1 MTIAVFSA
9 ILNAMW
15 TRIKSFLLKNKG
27 TKQTVAKNT
36 VWLSLSNYGGR
47 LVKAAIVIY
56 GARVL
61 DTAGYG
67 VFSYALTLAG
77 FVSLFLDPGIN
88 SILMREASKASE
100 EDRMKIFST
109 TFFMKAVLVVCGVL
123 AVIFIAPYFSTLPGA
138 ITLLPFVALILS
150 FDTFRGF
157 FSSLMDAQEK
167 MEWDALAFLITNL
180 AIVIFG
186 FIFLALSP
194 TSKSFT
200 GAYAVGTG
208 IGALAA
214 LIFVFPYLR
223 KSLSH
228 FSANLIGPI
237 IRSAWPFAV
246 IGALGLLLTNTDI
259 LIISWMRSASDVG
272 IYSGVIRIVQMIYLV
287 PGIVQT
293 STLPLF
299 SRLAKKDN
307 ERFRSVFE
315 RTLGFIFL
323 ASAPLALGGVILG
336 TQIMGLIFGPAYQAG
351 GMALKVLMVSML
363 FDFPASIIAAAVFA
377 YDHQKGLIISSTIA
391 GVANVLFDI
400 LLIPHFGI
408 TGSAFATLGAQILSN
423 WYLWHM
429 MKKINHFTI
438 LGRIRKIIVAGAV
451 MAAISAIFF
460 VAGMN
465 VLVNIA
471 ASAALYFAVLWML
484 REPLLIEI
492 KAVLNTPPATAA

>member
-1 MTIAVFSA
+1 
-9 ILNAMW
+9 MW
-15 TRIKSFLLKNKG
+15 QRVKSFLLKNKSA
-27 TKQTVAKNT
+27 KQTVAKNT
-36 VWLSLSNYGGR
+36 VWLSVSNYGGR
-47 LVKAAIVIY
+47 LIKAAIVIY

-88 SILMREASKASE
+88 SILMRETAKSSDE
-100 EDRMKIFST
+100 ERMEVFST
-109 TFFMKAVLVVCGVL
+109 TFVMKVGLIACGVL

-138 ITLLPFVALILS
+138 IALLPLVALILS

-157 FSSLMDAQEK
+157 FSALMDAHEK

-186 FIFLALSP
+186 FAFLAISP
-194 TSKSFT
+194 TARSFT
-200 GAYAVGTG
+200 WAYVIGTG

-214 LIFVFPYLR
+214 FIFVFPYLKR
-223 KSLSH
+223 SLSH
-228 FSANLIGPI
+228 FSAKLVGPI

-272 IYSGVIRIVQMIYLV
+272 VYSAVIRIVQMLYLV
-287 PGIVQT
+287 PGIIQT
-293 STLPLF
+293 ATLPVF

-307 ERFRSVFE
+307 EKFRSVFE

-336 TQIMGLIFGPAYQAG
+336 TQVMGIIFGPAYRAG

-391 GVANVLFDI
+391 GVANVLFDV
-400 LLIPHFGI
+400 LLIPRFGI

-429 MKKINHFTI
+429 MKKINYFAVF
-438 LGRIRKIIVAGAV
+438 GRIRRIIVAGAV
-451 MAAISAIFF
+451 MGAISAILF
-460 VAGMN
+460 VVGVN
-465 VLVNIA
+465 VLVNVA
-471 ASAALYFAVLWML
+471 ASALLYFVILWMF
-484 REPLLIEI
+484 REPLLIEMRTMLHT
-492 KAVLNTPPATAA
+492 APATT